1 MPARPGNPMRTLC
14 VSAPVSICA
23 KITDLNLP
31 LPGGRC
37 TCERRDSG
45 DGVPLSEVV
54 GARLGRP
61 LSQ

>member
-45 DGVPLSEVV
+45 TASPS
-54 GARLGRP
+54 ARSSVRA
-61 LSQ
+61 

>member
-31 LPGGRC
+31 LPA
-37 TCERRDSG
+37 
-45 DGVPLSEVV
+45 
-54 GARLGRP
+54 GAGAPASAETAGTASPSARSSVRA
-61 LSQ
+61 